1 MSPVAGNWLDRAM
14 GPGDDEDMRG
24 VVLAGLSFVQQSL
37 AQFAALD
44 GERT

>member
-1 MSPVAGNWLDRAM
+1 VA
-14 GPGDDEDMRG
+14 PGDDEDMRG
-24 VVLAGLSFVQQSL
+24 VVLAGLSFVQLPL